1 MKRTV
6 SFLLTLCLLLGL
18 CACGAQQPEQTTAA
32 PTTAAPA
39 EPVELTIGV
48 LGSSK
53 IADYNT
59 NAYTRWLREQTGYD
73 IQVQVLPATF
83 ASTLGTSLAGGEELP
98 DIIWNVN
105 LGDEAIY
112 ELGSYGY
119 LLDMTP
125 YFEDAEKSAV
135 FWERMSLLDEDYQD
149 ILMRRMTSDDGRIYV
164 FPTAESPGSDSI
176 DYHTYINH
184 TWLEKLGLEMPHDP
198 ESLYQVLKAFRDRD
212 PNGNGKKDEIPL
224 AGTTGSLSG
233 DLIGWL
239 INMYIYCDDNRW
251 FNVDDGGKLYLPYTT
266 DEYREA
272 LIYIRKLIDEG
283 LLKGWDLST
292 GVLKG
297 QLCPKQGQPVTVG
310 AFVGHATLCIESGSS
325 ALRNYASIPIW
336 GCAVRNEP
344 INSRRTYIPASCEH
358 PDAAWEVLMTM
369 CSRESALRLRY
380 GEYGVDWIYPAGEDN
395 GAVGAA
401 LLQNVFTSENNSLWG
416 GIVATFMLYSV
427 DCSSRTATE
436 ADIYAHEHDGQL
448 PEETEPAE
456 TEPAATEPQAPA
468 AQPKYVRDLNG
479 FFAAAEENNNPKNR
493 MPLLIYTQA
502 QSLQT
507 KTEREACQALITESR
522 KSFITG
528 SGTVYNDPSDD
539 AQWAAYLAQL
549 EQLGA
554 QAWMTQAQQMADELA
569 G

>member
-6 SFLLTLCLLLGL
+6 SFLLLLSLLFSL

-32 PTTAAPA
+32 PTTTAPA
-39 EPVELTIGV
+39 EPVELTIGL
-48 LGSSK
+48 LGSGK
-53 IADYNT
+53 IADYDT
-59 NAYTRWLREQTGYD
+59 NAYTQWLREQTGYD
-73 IQVQVLPATF
+73 INIQLLPGSFGQTMGA
-83 ASTLGTSLAGGEELP
+83 ALAAEEDVP
-98 DIIWNVN
+98 DIIWNVS
-105 LGDEAIY
+105 LGPEAIY
-112 ELGSYGY
+112 ELGSNGY
-119 LLDMTP
+119 LLDLTP

-149 ILMRRMTSDDGRIYV
+149 ILKRRMTSDDGRIYV
-164 FPTAESPGSDSI
+164 FPTAESPGGDSI

-212 PNGNGKKDEIPL
+212 PNGNGKKDEVPL

-251 FNVDDGGKLYLPYTT
+251 FNVDDAGKLYLPHTT
-266 DEYREA
+266 DRYREA

-292 GVLKG
+292 GTLKG
-297 QLCPKQGQPVTVG
+297 QLCPKDGRPATVG

-358 PDAAWEVLMTM
+358 PDAAWEVLMAM

-401 LLQNVFTSENNSLWG
+401 ILQNVFTVENNSLWG

-427 DCSSRTATE
+427 DCGSRTATE
-436 ADIYAHEHDGQL
+436 KDIYAHEHNGQL

-456 TEPAATEPQAPA
+456 TEPAATEPQTPAPK
-468 AQPKYVRDLNG
+468 PKYVRNLNG
-479 FFAAAEENNNPKNR
+479 FFAEAEEKNNPKNR

-507 KTEREACQALITESR
+507 KAEREACQTLIAESR
-522 KSFITG
+522 RSFITG
-528 SGTVYNDPSDD
+528 IGTTYIDPSDD
-539 AQWAAYLAQL
+539 AQWAAYLAEL
-549 EQLGA
+549 EQLGV
-554 QAWMTQAQQMADELA
+554 QVWMQQAQQMADEMA
-569 G
+569 K